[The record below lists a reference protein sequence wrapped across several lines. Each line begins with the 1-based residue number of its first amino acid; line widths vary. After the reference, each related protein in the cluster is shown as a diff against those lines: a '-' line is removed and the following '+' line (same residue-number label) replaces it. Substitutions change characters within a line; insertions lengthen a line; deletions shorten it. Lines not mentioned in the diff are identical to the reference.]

1 MNTVDAV
8 MAFTQAF
15 GQEWYEKPTLPS
27 EKTALLRLQL
37 ISEEAGELVHALAAQ
52 DPVETL
58 DALIDLQYVVDG
70 TYGAYG
76 VAGLY
81 ECEQPHPDLDR
92 APKWGQL
99 DQEGLLDTVGNLHQ
113 GLSRLAWALSTV
125 HQYGSMEQVHAIS
138 VAGALNELNGVL
150 QAAIWDLGFYV
161 VREMAFFEVHASNMS
176 KLGEDGKPILNEAG
190 RVVKGPNY
198 HKPDL
203 AKVWEEHCERAAA

>member
-15 GQEWYEKPTLPS
+15 GQEWYETPTLPS
-27 EKTALLRLQL
+27 ERTALLRLQL
-37 ISEEAGELVHALAAQ
+37 ISEEAGELVYALAAQ

-58 DALIDLQYVVDG
+58 DALIDLQYVIDG

-76 VAGLY
+76 VVHLY
-81 ECEQPHPDLDR
+81 DCEQPAPDLSM

-99 DQEGLLDTVGNLHQ
+99 DHWALLDTVGNVQ
-113 GLSRLAWALSTV
+113 RGISRLAWTLAYC
-125 HQYGSMEQVHAIS
+125 HQEGHAYEK
-138 VAGALNELNGVL
+138 VLAGALNELNKVL
-150 QAAIWDLGFYV
+150 QAAIWDLGFYAI
-161 VREMAFFEVHASNMS
+161 REVAFFEVHNSNMS

-198 HKPDL
+198 RKPDL
-203 AKVWEEHCERAAA
+203 KKVWEDHCERAAV

>member
-15 GQEWYEKPTLPS
+15 GQEWYETPTLPS
-27 EKTALLRLQL
+27 ERTALLRLQL

-58 DALIDLQYVVDG
+58 DALIDLQYVIDG

-76 VAGLY
+76 VAHLY
-81 ECEQPHPDLDR
+81 ECEQPAPDLSM

-99 DQEGLLDTVGNLHQ
+99 DHWALLDTVGNVQQ
-113 GLSRLAWALSTV
+113 GISRLAWTLASC
-125 HQYGSMEQVHAIS
+125 HQEDHAHEK
-138 VAGALNELNGVL
+138 VLAGALNELNKVL
-150 QAAIWDLGFYV
+150 QAAIWDLGFYAI
-161 VREMAFFEVHASNMS
+161 REVAFFEVHNSNMS
-176 KLGEDGKPILNEAG
+176 KLGDDGKPILNDAG

-198 HKPDL
+198 RKPDL
-203 AKVWEEHCERAAA
+203 KKVWEDHCERAAA